1 MRYSFWFLCVCALGV
16 MPVAG
21 CGENGGTGGSAG
33 SGGTGGTGGSPA
45 VCGDGTVEGTEAC
58 DDMGE
63 SATCDDDCTLAE
75 CGDGVLNVT
84 AGEECDDGNTMAG
97 DGCGATCLLPPAALF
112 NGTYFYQAL
121 AGNFPVPAGYSWWG
135 DLMADGVSEI
145 TGGTLSWNDG
155 AGGVLSD
162 SAPEIAYTVDAA
174 RRMTWP
180 GGGAF
185 NAQGGI
191 ASDGSVATMSSI
203 GATGWPGLAIL
214 VRRGGTFDLTSLED
228 TYHLNGFCID
238 DSTDV
243 ALWGTVTFDGFGGAT
258 EELSGNANGLVV
270 GPTPSMAQTYTVTAD
285 GTVTLTVGALNTPN
299 QGGILMGGDLVV
311 LSGPTDGEAPCLL
324 VLIRHSDSA
333 SESVLSG
340 NYHIGA
346 FLAEANAPPPPPPPH
361 FSSFTGT
368 GSSDGLSTVTTN
380 TGGRINIDGAVGP
393 FPAAMTNDSYTVAA
407 DGTLSVTIAG
417 TTLVGAV
424 SPSGDYAAL
433 AGGTTLGSF
442 PQFWFF
448 VR

>member
-16 MPVAG
+16 MPLAG

-33 SGGTGGTGGSPA
+33 SGGTGGTGGSVA

-75 CGDGVLNVT
+75 CGDGVLNET
-84 AGEECDDGNTMAG
+84 AGEKCDDGNTMAG

-145 TGGTLSWNDG
+145 TGGTLSWNNG

-191 ASDGSVATMSSI
+191 ASDGSVATISSI
-203 GATGWPGLAIL
+203 GDTGWPGLAIL
-214 VRRGGTFDLTSLED
+214 VRQRGTFDLSSLED

-238 DSTDV
+238 DSSDV
-243 ALWGTVTFDGFGGAT
+243 ALWGTVTFDGLGGAT
-258 EELSGNANGLVV
+258 EELSGNANGVVV
-270 GPTPSMAQTYTVTAD
+270 GPTPSTAQTYTVTAD
-285 GTVTLTVGALNTPN
+285 GTVTLTVGNLNTPN

-333 SESVLSG
+333 SASVLSG
-340 NYHIGA
+340 DYHIGA
-346 FLAEANAPPPPPPPH
+346 FLAEANAPPPPPPPN

-368 GSSDGLSTVTTN
+368 GSADGVSTVSTN
-380 TGGRINIDGAVGP
+380 TGGRINIDGVVGP
-393 FPAAMTNDSYTVAA
+393 FPATMTNDSYTVAA